1 MGAIIKL
8 VICVLAYCQAPAYIL
23 AVWTQ
28 YIETYEVIQA
38 FMLNQ
43 PKKNVGTR
51 TLSCT
56 WTGNWA
62 NMVGKGGK

>member
-1 MGAIIKL
+1 MSVVIKL
-8 VICVLAYCQAPAYIL
+8 VICVFAYYQAPAYIL

-43 PKKNVGTR
+43 QKKKMWAKETSLVHGQAAGQ
-51 TLSCT
+51 T
-56 WTGNWA
+56 W
-62 NMVGKGGK
+62 